1 MDDRERNRQIG
12 HELRRARKHAGVTVE
27 EAAKLLGFSTVS
39 LFRMEDGQSMV
50 SAARLEK
57 LARHYQ
63 VSLPHL
69 LKGRLV
75 SMPSTIDVQRMKA
88 VVTLVHQVIQKLRV
102 KPSPEKIADAVAKVY
117 EADIER
123 IIRNPDSGVEFNADH
138 HRDLLEMIFRK

>member
-1 MDDRERNRQIG
+1 
-12 HELRRARKHAGVTVE
+12 
-27 EAAKLLGFSTVS
+27 
-39 LFRMEDGQSMV
+39 MEDGQSMV

-123 IIRNPDSGVEFNADH
+123 IIRNPDSGVEFNGDH